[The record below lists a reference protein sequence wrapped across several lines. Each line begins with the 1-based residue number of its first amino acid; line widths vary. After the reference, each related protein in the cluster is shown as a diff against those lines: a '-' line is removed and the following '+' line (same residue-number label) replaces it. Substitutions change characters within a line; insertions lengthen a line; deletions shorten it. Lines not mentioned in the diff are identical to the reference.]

1 MYKMSCKD
9 GGGIKEVWLI
19 NPKDMKQTADG
30 SLEIKR
36 KYGKFDRKFAKISL
50 CENEVNAADWV
61 RWKQSEKEKKANER
75 WLKYFFGSDSW
86 SYENE
91 G

>member
-1 MYKMSCKD
+1 MSCKD
-9 GGGIKEVWLI
+9 TGGIKEVWLI

-36 KYGKFDRKFAKISL
+36 KYGKFDRKFAKINL
-50 CENEVNAADWV
+50 CDSGDLKEEIGINL
-61 RWKQSEKEKKANER
+61 KQSDKEKEANER